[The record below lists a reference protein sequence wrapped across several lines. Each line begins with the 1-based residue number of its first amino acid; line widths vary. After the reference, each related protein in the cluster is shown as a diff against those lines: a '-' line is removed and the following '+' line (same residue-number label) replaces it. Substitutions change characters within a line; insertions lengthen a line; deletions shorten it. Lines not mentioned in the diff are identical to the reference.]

1 MDLKDIKKILYQEK
15 EKEIKKLPPN
25 FYSDSLKYISHLK
38 KKLEEINKENILLYN
53 IINNELLGVQKDI
66 NTIFIR
72 RTEKIILRCISEVL
86 IGSNSFKNEYEML
99 LTNEKKFYDNLSFNI
114 NNLKK
119 ELIQNNLINQS
130 IIYNKNNT
138 QNEEQNKKMLK
149 YSIIRIL
156 KDIPKFI
163 GENNKVYNL
172 FFGDIITIPSSN
184 AKILISNNVAIYIK
198 NNN

>member
-1 MDLKDIKKILYQEK
+1 
-15 EKEIKKLPPN
+15 
-25 FYSDSLKYISHLK
+25 
-38 KKLEEINKENILLYN
+38 
-53 IINNELLGVQKDI
+53 
-66 NTIFIR
+66 
-72 RTEKIILRCISEVL
+72 
-86 IGSNSFKNEYEML
+86 ML

-114 NNLKK
+114 KNLKK
-119 ELIQNNLINQS
+119 KLIQNNLIDQS
-130 IIYNKNNT
+130 ITYNKNNT
-138 QNEEQNKKMLK
+138 QNEEQNEKILK